1 MASAPST
8 TPPGQRN
15 ESPVMTVWPTI
26 AATAAG
32 RWVGRLCALRLG
44 YGFFTLGKLMAPAT
58 IPLSLAVFGW
68 QLMPWV
74 CRRYA
79 LTSRRILIQK
89 GLSAAEGPW
98 LDLDGF
104 DAVEVLVLPGQAWL
118 HAGDLV
124 FRRGPEEV
132 FRLAGVSRP
141 EVFRQVCL
149 KVQTALQSFRDLGRQ
164 EPANP
169 LAAG

>member
-98 LDLDGF
+98 LDLRVRRRRGARVAGPGVAPCRRPRVSPRPRGGVSPGRGLPARGLPPSVPEGADRP
-104 DAVEVLVLPGQAWL
+104 AELPG
-118 HAGDLV
+118 
-124 FRRGPEEV
+124 P
-132 FRLAGVSRP
+132 RP
-141 EVFRQVCL
+141 AR
-149 KVQTALQSFRDLGRQ
+149 TG
-164 EPANP
+164 
-169 LAAG
+169 